1 MSRLKDKNFWYFACL
16 RALRT
21 AIQGM
26 LIGLTGCVTIQ
37 DANWLLVL
45 SSSLMGAITSFLTS
59 MLAGL
64 PETETEEDNN
74 DEV

>member
-1 MSRLKDKNFWYFACL
+1 MSRLKSKDFWYCATL

-64 PETETEEDNN
+64 PETETKEEDNN
-74 DEV
+74 EV